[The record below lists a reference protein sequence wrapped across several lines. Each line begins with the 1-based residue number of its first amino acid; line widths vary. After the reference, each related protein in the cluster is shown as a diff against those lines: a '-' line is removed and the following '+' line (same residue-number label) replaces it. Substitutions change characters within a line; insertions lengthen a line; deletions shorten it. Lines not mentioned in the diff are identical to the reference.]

1 MMQSPG
7 RSISNVFR
15 RAFQFNGRSQRSEYW
30 WWALFVI
37 ILNLAA
43 GLLEPLIDM
52 PYFLGMSL
60 LSLIIYAIYFVPDLT
75 VGWRRLQDTSR
86 PGWIYGIYV
95 ATTTI
100 MSIIPNTLIFT
111 FMGRAD
117 GVFNA
122 NSILVFTGI
131 YLILFALLIVLLALP
146 SQKGDN
152 RFGPHPYE
160 DQSASVFD

>member
-1 MMQSPG
+1 
-7 RSISNVFR
+7 
-15 RAFQFNGRSQRSEYW
+15 
-30 WWALFVI
+30 
-37 ILNLAA
+37 
-43 GLLEPLIDM
+43 M